1 MYYDIY
7 NSKMI
12 PAIFIYMDNKTMEGY
27 IFVFQYIKYYIH
39 KILRNKKIKIK
50 WDTITTDKGLSLYT
64 SFISLFDEDFCKYKH
79 ILCYFHYMDKTRK
92 YLQSIGYTYNKKSQ
106 IMNEFLI
113 TKNLPFK
120 ANNTKNI
127 SKYFSVFKKKIKI

>member
-1 MYYDIY
+1 
-7 NSKMI
+7 MI
-12 PAIFIYMDNKTMEGY
+12 PAIFICMDNKNMEVY
-27 IFVFQYIKYYIH
+27 ILVFPYIKYYIH

-92 YLQSIGYTYNKKSQ
+92 YLQSIGYTASNKKSD
-106 IMNEFLI
+106 MNQF
-113 TKNLPFK
+113 
-120 ANNTKNI
+120 
-127 SKYFSVFKKKIKI
+127 